1 MKKQINDI
9 REFQKKLA
17 EVEEGNVPKGHNGST
32 YSTESLDRI
41 RLRHDL
47 AIEELEETQ
56 KAVIQNNQVEV
67 LDGLVDQL
75 YILLGS
81 VHEYG
86 MLDKFEQAWD
96 LVHANNMTKL
106 GEDGKVHKNENGKV
120 IKPSNYKPVDL
131 SILFNDA

>member
-47 AIEELEETQ
+47 AIEELVETQ
-56 KAVIQNNQVEV
+56 KAVIPN
-67 LDGLVDQL
+67 
-75 YILLGS
+75 
-81 VHEYG
+81 
-86 MLDKFEQAWD
+86 
-96 LVHANNMTKL
+96 
-106 GEDGKVHKNENGKV
+106 
-120 IKPSNYKPVDL
+120 
-131 SILFNDA
+131 